1 MNSNKRKLIIMYLA
15 TPTTITFAYVMR
27 KELVNEITDFSSSFD
42 NSSIYQ
48 LFSFDFSL
56 ASFSTLLCIKF
67 S

>member
-1 MNSNKRKLIIMYLA
+1 MNSNKRTLIIMYLA
-15 TPTTITFAYVMR
+15 TPTTITFAHVIR
-27 KELVNEITDFSSSFD
+27 KKLVNEIRDFSFD